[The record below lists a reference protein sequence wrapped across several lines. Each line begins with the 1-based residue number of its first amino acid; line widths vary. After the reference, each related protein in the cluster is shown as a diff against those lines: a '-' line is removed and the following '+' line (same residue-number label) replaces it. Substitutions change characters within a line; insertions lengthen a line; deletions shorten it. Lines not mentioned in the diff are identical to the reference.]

1 MSDVVVVGSLNLDL
15 VVRAARLPAPGETVP
30 GGVFATFRGGKG
42 ANQAVA
48 AARMGAA
55 VSMVGRVGDDAFGAT
70 LREGLTAEGIDV
82 RGVRVTAGVAS
93 GVALITVDDAG
104 QNTIVIAPGANG
116 VLVPADVEES
126 RPLLSGAKLLL
137 LQLEVPVESVQAAAR
152 LAREHGLLVLLD
164 PAPAAPLPAGLL
176 ALTDAVLPNEVE
188 AAALTGIAITDLRAA
203 AAAAA
208 VLRRRGA
215 RRVLMKLGA
224 RGVWVDLG
232 DRAFH
237 VPGLAVSAVDT
248 TAAGDAFAGALAAA
262 LVASASWEG
271 AVGRAN
277 AAAALSTTRA
287 GAQASMPS
295 RDDVERFL
303 STSGIRSL

>member
-15 VVRAARLPAPGETVP
+15 VVRAPRLPAPGETVP

-55 VSMVGRVGDDAFGAT
+55 VIMIGRVGDDAFGAT
-70 LREGLTAEGIDV
+70 LRDGLTAEGIDA
-82 RGVRVTAGVAS
+82 RGVRLTPGAAS

-116 VLVPADVEES
+116 ALTAADVEES
-126 RPLLSGAKLLL
+126 RPLIAGAKLLL
-137 LQLEVPVESVQAAAR
+137 LQLEVSMESVQTAAR
-152 LAREHGLLVLLD
+152 LAREHGLAVLLD
-164 PAPAAPLPAGLL
+164 PAPAAPLPDGLL
-176 ALTDAVLPNEVE
+176 ALTDALLPNEVE
-188 AAALTGIAITDLRAA
+188 AAALTGIAITDLAAARAA
-203 AAAAA
+203 AAA
-208 VLRRRGA
+208 LRRRGA
-215 RRVLMKLGA
+215 RRVLVKLGH
-224 RGVWVDLG
+224 RGVWADLG

-237 VPGLAVSAVDT
+237 VPGIAVRAVDT

-262 LVASASWEG
+262 LVAGGTWED

-295 RDDVERFL
+295 RSDVESFL
-303 STSGIRSL
+303 STSGIRHP

>member
-1 MSDVVVVGSLNLDL
+1 MSVVVVGSLNVDL
-15 VVRAARLPAPGETVP
+15 VVRAARLPAPGETVS

-48 AARMGAA
+48 AARMGAS
-55 VSMVGRVGDDAFGAT
+55 VSMVGRVGDDAFGAM
-70 LREGLTAEGIDV
+70 LREGLAAEGIDT
-82 RGVRVTAGVAS
+82 RGVRATPDVAS

-116 VLVPADVEES
+116 ALTPADVTENRE
-126 RPLLSGAKLLL
+126 LLSGATVLL

-152 LAREHGLLVLLD
+152 LAREAGLLVLLD
-164 PAPAAPLPAGLL
+164 PAPAAPLSAGLL
-176 ALTDAVLPNEVE
+176 ALTDALLPNEVE
-188 AAALTGIAITDLRAA
+188 AAALTGIAITDLEAA

-215 RRVLMKLGA
+215 RRVLIKLGS
-224 RGVWVDLG
+224 RGVWADLG

-237 VPGLAVSAVDT
+237 VPGLAVPAIDT

-262 LVASASWEG
+262 LAAGGTWEE
-271 AVGRAN
+271 AVGWAN

-295 RDDVERFL
+295 RAEVESFL
-303 STSGIRSL
+303 STSGSRSP

>member
-15 VVRAARLPAPGETVP
+15 VVRAPRLPAPGETVP

-55 VSMVGRVGDDAFGAT
+55 VRMVGRVGDDAFGAT

-82 RGVRVTAGVAS
+82 RGVRVTANVAS

-116 VLVPADVEES
+116 ALTPADVEES

-137 LQLEVPVESVQAAAR
+137 LQLEVPVESVHAAAR
-152 LAREHGLLVLLD
+152 LARARGLSVLLD
-164 PAPAAPLPAGLL
+164 PAPAAPLPDGLL
-176 ALTDAVLPNEVE
+176 ALTDALLPNEVE
-188 AAALTGIAITDLRAA
+188 AAALTGIAIADLEAA

-215 RRVLMKLGA
+215 GRVLVKLGA
-224 RGVWVDLG
+224 RGVWADLG

-237 VPGLAVSAVDT
+237 VPGIAVRTVDT

-262 LVASASWEG
+262 LAAGSSWET
-271 AVGRAN
+271 AVVRAN

-295 RDDVERFL
+295 RDDVESFL
-303 STSGIRSL
+303 STSGIRSS